1 LSTAFPPLSS
11 FAYLRVNQ
19 QQFGGGG
26 VCDLVRC
33 RHSPCWRR
41 AAPSSRYVKSKV
53 LINPCVLIRLHG
65 HQLALQPCNDSSPV
79 IFIESEGGGQG
90 MDKKCRRLDAPSRS
104 VVRACRGP
112 ESYRPLPFGQKRFDH
127 SMRLCPPVTP
137 SVASGVASLCSSRL
151 ALVPFC
157 LLLPCRL
164 SIQGSRSEYI
174 YIYSPENVDSSS

>member
-1 LSTAFPPLSS
+1 
-11 FAYLRVNQ
+11 
-19 QQFGGGG
+19 

-41 AAPSSRYVKSKV
+41 AVPSSRYVKSKM

-65 HQLALQPCNDSSPV
+65 HQLALQPCNDSSPI

-112 ESYRPLPFGQKRFDH
+112 ESYRRCLLGKSDSIIRCACAH
-127 SMRLCPPVTP
+127 P
-137 SVASGVASLCSSRL
+137 SRRRWRVASLRFASAGWLWCPFACCCRAVSLSR
-151 ALVPFC
+151 AQDQ
-157 LLLPCRL
+157 
-164 SIQGSRSEYI
+164 SI
-174 YIYSPENVDSSS
+174 YI